1 MRLAVSPD
9 RAPAGQ
15 TGPMN
20 PLTVHRW
27 LYERTGGRV
36 GSRLPG
42 SVRIA
47 LLRTTGRKTGRAR
60 TVPLAYARDGSDYLF
75 VASNNGSDR
84 PPGWLFNAEASPE
97 VQVQD
102 GPLRMPGT
110 ARVVPPGGPGYPRLW
125 RLVNEA
131 NHGRYD
137 RYQARTSR
145 QIPVVVITPGPLP
158 PTGPAPG

>member
-1 MRLAVSPD
+1 
-9 RAPAGQ
+9 
-15 TGPMN
+15 MN

-42 SVRIA
+42 GVR
-47 LLRTTGRKTGRAR
+47 LRCCGRPGGRRAR
-60 TVPLAYARDGSDYLF
+60 PAPCRWLYARDGADYLF

-97 VQVQD
+97 VQLQD
-102 GPLRMPGT
+102 GPLRMLGT
-110 ARVVPPGGPGYPRLW
+110 ARVVPPGDPGYPRLW

-137 RYQARTSR
+137 RYQAR
-145 QIPVVVITPGPLP
+145 PAAHPG
-158 PTGPAPG
+158 GGC

>member
-1 MRLAVSPD
+1 
-9 RAPAGQ
+9 
-15 TGPMN
+15 MN
-20 PLTVHRW
+20 PVTVHRW

-36 GSRLPG
+36 GSRLTG
-42 SVRIA
+42 GVHVA
-47 LLRTTGRKTGRAR
+47 LLQTTGRKTGRAR
-60 TVPLAYARDGSDYLF
+60 TVPLAYARDGADYLL

-97 VQVQD
+97 VHLQD
-102 GPLRMPGT
+102 GSLRMLGT
-110 ARVVPPGGPGYPRLW
+110 ARVVPAGDPGYPRLW

-145 QIPVVVITPGPLP
+145 KIPVVVITPDPLP
-158 PTGPAPG
+158 PTGRAPG